1 MVPLAA
7 FYEQLREA
15 FRASRR
21 LVIAAPTGAG
31 KSAFLPLWAARDW
44 LPEWGETGRVLVA
57 EPRRVAARS
66 LARYAAGRWPTR
78 VGDEVGYVVR
88 FDHRADEG
96 TRLTYVTDGI
106 LLRLLEEDPVLKGV
120 GLVFLDEF
128 HERRVDADVALGL
141 LLQAAQRRPELRIVI
156 LSATLEGQRVAEF
169 IGGAF
174 LDLGASQIQETPD
187 GERVFNGLHPV
198 EIRYLPVGRSLPEV
212 IQAVPDVVRRALA
225 ETDGDVLVFLPGKPE
240 IEEVRRLLGE
250 IRGVVIHSLHGEM
263 DDHAQD
269 AALAPDPQG
278 RRKVDLSTNIA
289 EASLTIEGVTAVV
302 DTGYEK
308 ISRFRP
314 PAVYSLEPERISRA
328 SATQRAG
335 RAGRTGPGVV
345 YRLWSREEHHQL
357 PASRDPEILREDPMD
372 VVLRLAARGIRIE
385 ELPLLDRPDP
395 ERVQAARSSL
405 ADLGL
410 LDPEGQVTRLGRAA
424 AKLPLSARLARMV
437 LEALRQGA
445 GLELVLRTAAAASV
459 SSLLVRLQ
467 DPQQEEAARRARR
480 PLEEEAARMGS
491 DLFLGAL
498 ALDRPV
504 RELKDM
510 GFRISA
516 VEEARDILGQL
527 RAQLRGARGELRPLG
542 VDLPELS
549 GRPRDADMDPA
560 AARRAIAAGL
570 ADRLAFRYRRDE
582 FKVLAAPEPFYA
594 RLGRESLL
602 GQADLIAPWEPREV
616 QGRRGSF
623 RILTGCTRVDPE
635 AWLEIAP
642 PRARQVERRAEWDV
656 YYRRVRVILYLRD
669 PEGTLIFSREAAPL
683 PEEIE
688 EIFSRGVTYAPDT
701 WVYQVHR
708 LLDQA
713 RAWDLRA
720 AVAQEVGRLA
730 RQVGATRW
738 EELRPHLPSPEE
750 IVRKVAEAA
759 GVSLT
764 ELLPE
769 GGQG

>member
-1 MVPLAA
+1 
-7 FYEQLREA
+7 
-15 FRASRR
+15 
-21 LVIAAPTGAG
+21 
-31 KSAFLPLWAARDW
+31 
-44 LPEWGETGRVLVA
+44 
-57 EPRRVAARS
+57 
-66 LARYAAGRWPTR
+66 
-78 VGDEVGYVVR
+78 VGGEVGYVVR

-106 LLRLLEEDPVLKGV
+106 LLRLLEEDPDLTGV

-141 LLQAAQRRPELRIVI
+141 LLRAARRRPELRLVV

-169 IGGAF
+169 LGGQF
-174 LDLGASQIQETPD
+174 LDLGASRIQETPD

-198 EIRYLPVGRSLPEV
+198 EIRYLPVGSSLPEV
-212 IQAVPDVVRRALA
+212 LRAVPDAVRRALA
-225 ETDGDVLVFLPGKPE
+225 ETDGDVLVFVPGKPE
-240 IEEVRRLLGE
+240 IQEVRRLLGE
-250 IRGVVIHSLHGEM
+250 IPGVVIHSLHGEM
-263 DDHAQD
+263 DDHDQD

-278 RRKVDLSTNIA
+278 RRKVILSTNVA
-289 EASLTIEGVTAVV
+289 ETSLTIPGVTAVV

-335 RAGRTGPGVV
+335 RAGRERLQEKPGMV
-345 YRLWSREEHHQL
+345 YRLWSREEHRRL
-357 PASRDPEILREDPMD
+357 PASREPEILQEDPMD

-410 LDPEGQVTRLGRAA
+410 LDPEGRVTELGRAA
-424 AKLPLSARLARMV
+424 ARLPLSARLARMV

-459 SSLLVRLQ
+459 RSLLVRFQ

-498 ALDRPV
+498 ALARPV
-504 RELKDM
+504 RELREM
-510 GFRISA
+510 GFRIQA

-527 RAQLRGARGELRPLG
+527 RAQLRGAREELRRLG
-542 VDLPELS
+542 LELPELS
-549 GRPRDADMDPA
+549 ERPRDEALDPA

-602 GQADLIAPWEPREV
+602 GQADLVAPWEPREV

-656 YYRRVRVILYLRD
+656 YYRRIRVMLYVRD
-669 PEGTLIFSREAAPL
+669 PEGAIIFSREGAPL

-688 EIFSRGVTYAPDT
+688 EIFSHGVTYAPDA

-713 RAWDLRA
+713 RAWHLRG
-720 AVAQEVGRLA
+720 AVAREVGRLA
-730 RQVGATRW
+730 RQVGVTRW
-738 EELRPHLPSPEE
+738 DDLRPHLPPPEE

-759 GVSLT
+759 GVSLA
-764 ELLPE
+764 EPLPE